1 MKETV
6 ELFTIVPP
14 SEDHLDDF
22 GLFQSLADTPDRSWS
37 RFTHPSL
44 KQKGYENDGFIAKKV
59 KVTIEVIE

>member
-22 GLFQSLADTPDRSWS
+22 QLIDSLH
-37 RFTHPSL
+37 FTEKGAWEKFVCPSL
-44 KQKGYENDGFIAKKV
+44 RKEGYENDGFIAKKV